1 MKYLNI
7 PNILTLLRI
16 GLIPIFTLAFLQG
29 AHDLALAFFILAGI
43 TDLLDGAI
51 ARAFK
56 LKTRLGAFLDPA
68 ADKLLMNTSF
78 VVFYV
83 SGVVPLW
90 LTAIV
95 FARDLWIVTG
105 LAILK
110 AKGVKITVAPTALSK
125 LNTLLQLT
133 VLSLVFLVQALLH
146 PEGWLYFPQGGGVMN
161 QYLLWLYGI
170 TAGMTVI
177 TGIQYTKIGIQ
188 MLKAIHGAVPSKEA
202 QTGHQ

>member
-16 GLIPIFTLAFLQG
+16 ALIPIFTLAFLQG
-29 AHDLALAFFILAGI
+29 AFDRALGFFILAGI

-51 ARAFK
+51 ARAWK

-78 VVFYV
+78 VVFYLT
-83 SGVVPLW
+83 GVVPLW
-90 LTAIV
+90 LTAVV
-95 FARDLWIVTG
+95 FVRDLWIVTG
-105 LAILK
+105 IAILK
-110 AKGVKITVAPTALSK
+110 VKGVKITVAPTALSK
-125 LNTLLQLT
+125 LNTFFQLT

-146 PEGWLYFPQGGGVMN
+146 PEGWLYYPQESGWMN
-161 QYLLWLYGI
+161 HSLSWLYAL

-177 TGIQYTKIGIQ
+177 TGIQYTGIGIR
-188 MLKAIHGAVPSKEA
+188 MLKGMHGIVPPKKA
-202 QTGHQ
+202 QAGDQ